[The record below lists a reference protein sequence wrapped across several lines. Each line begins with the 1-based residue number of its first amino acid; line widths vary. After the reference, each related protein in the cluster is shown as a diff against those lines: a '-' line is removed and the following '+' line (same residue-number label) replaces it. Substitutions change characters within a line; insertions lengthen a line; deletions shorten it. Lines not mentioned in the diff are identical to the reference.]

1 MKKHMIARR
10 ALDRRLVSWRA
21 LPPSATARPTGGWV
35 RAIRDALGMSAGDL
49 ATRMGVAQ
57 VSVTKLEA
65 SERAGRVRLDT
76 LERAANALDCDL
88 VYALVPRR
96 SLDEQVRA
104 QAERVVARDF
114 PAVANSMRLEDQGVP
129 GEIARETR
137 DDLVTRI
144 VNERGLWR
152 AG

>member
-1 MKKHMIARR
+1 
-10 ALDRRLVSWRA
+10 
-21 LPPSATARPTGGWV
+21 
-35 RAIRDALGMSAGDL
+35 
-49 ATRMGVAQ
+49 MGVAQ

-114 PAVANSMRLEDQGVP
+114 PSVANSMRLEDQGVP